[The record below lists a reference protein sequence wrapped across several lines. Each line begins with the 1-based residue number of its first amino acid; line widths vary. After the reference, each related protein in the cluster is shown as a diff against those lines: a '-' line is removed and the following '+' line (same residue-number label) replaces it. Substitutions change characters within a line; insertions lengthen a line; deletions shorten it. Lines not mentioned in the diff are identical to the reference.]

1 MKLNIKNKV
10 LSEILTSSE
19 QGSFL
24 IKGVQ
29 LVRLTRCVLL
39 AFLLCTDGEGMAV

>member
-10 LSEILTSSE
+10 LSEILTSE

-29 LVRLTRCVLL
+29 LVRLTRCILL